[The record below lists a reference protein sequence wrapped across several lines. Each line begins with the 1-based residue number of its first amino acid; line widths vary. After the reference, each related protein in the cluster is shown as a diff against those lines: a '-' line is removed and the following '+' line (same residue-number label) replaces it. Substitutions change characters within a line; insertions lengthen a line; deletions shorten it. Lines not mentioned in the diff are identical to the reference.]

1 VVETYDIAN
10 RYLAQKDQDKLS
22 EIQAE
27 FERVL
32 TTVNSLIGRLQRRSR
47 SRETKEALTKTQ
59 TALSEVKNIA
69 FGENGMFALHRKALN
84 AEQRQEKR
92 LAALL
97 SVADD
102 CERTI
107 RGISKKA
114 SEIME
119 SAKDDSM
126 QILASA
132 KQWEL
137 LLIVGGF
144 SLSIVLGLGLARN
157 ISQPVSSLAHMA
169 DRISQGDLSLTASEI
184 KRTDEIGNLG
194 DGFDTMVE
202 SLRVQTYQ
210 MTETSTL
217 LASLATQSATTI
229 SQLST
234 SASTMS
240 SNVTE
245 TSTTAQELRQS
256 AEVSMEK
263 AKNVA
268 ETARQTARVS
278 ESGKKSTEET
288 IGGMRLVKEQMESIG
303 ETVVRLSQ
311 HSQSIEQIISTVQ
324 DIADQS
330 NLLAVNASIEAARA
344 GERGKG
350 FAVVAHEIKSL
361 ADQSRE
367 ATAQVRGILEEIRKW
382 ISAVVMATE
391 QGAKAVTSGL
401 DQAASAGESIKV
413 LAENVMASAEASTVI
428 EASARQQF
436 FGADQV
442 STSMEEIRQ
451 AVIQTV
457 DGLEQ
462 LQGAA
467 TQLEDVGRE
476 LKGLVA
482 RYKV

>member
-1 VVETYDIAN
+1 
-10 RYLAQKDQDKLS
+10 
-22 EIQAE
+22 
-27 FERVL
+27 
-32 TTVNSLIGRLQRRSR
+32 
-47 SRETKEALTKTQ
+47 
-59 TALSEVKNIA
+59 
-69 FGENGMFALHRKALN
+69 
-84 AEQRQEKR
+84 
-92 LAALL
+92 
-97 SVADD
+97 
-102 CERTI
+102 
-107 RGISKKA
+107 
-114 SEIME
+114 
-119 SAKDDSM
+119 M

-288 IGGMRLVKEQMESIG
+288 IGGMRLVKNRWSP
-303 ETVVRLSQ
+303 
-311 HSQSIEQIISTVQ
+311 
-324 DIADQS
+324 
-330 NLLAVNASIEAARA
+330 
-344 GERGKG
+344 
-350 FAVVAHEIKSL
+350 
-361 ADQSRE
+361 
-367 ATAQVRGILEEIRKW
+367 
-382 ISAVVMATE
+382 
-391 QGAKAVTSGL
+391 
-401 DQAASAGESIKV
+401 
-413 LAENVMASAEASTVI
+413 
-428 EASARQQF
+428 
-436 FGADQV
+436 
-442 STSMEEIRQ
+442 
-451 AVIQTV
+451 
-457 DGLEQ
+457 
-462 LQGAA
+462 
-467 TQLEDVGRE
+467 
-476 LKGLVA
+476 
-482 RYKV
+482 